1 MSDEL
6 DENDP
11 DAKALKPQVS
21 RKVMIAAVASGALFG
36 LGLALASLVFESH
49 MPRFG
54 LEAQPDAGPS
64 EIPDTVEL
72 DAGAPAGDGAESPW
86 LE

>member
-11 DAKALKPQVS
+11 DAKALRPQVS
-21 RKVMIAAVASGALFG
+21 RKVMISAVVAGALFG
-36 LGLALASLVFESH
+36 LGLAGASLVFQSR

-64 EIPDTVEL
+64 EIPDTVDL
-72 DAGAPAGDGAESPW
+72 DAGVSAGDDSESPW